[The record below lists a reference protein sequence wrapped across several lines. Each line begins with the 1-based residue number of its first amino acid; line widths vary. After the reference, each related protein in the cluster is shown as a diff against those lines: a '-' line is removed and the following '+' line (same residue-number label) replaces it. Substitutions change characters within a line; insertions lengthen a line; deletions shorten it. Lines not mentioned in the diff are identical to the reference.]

1 MTRHLYG
8 FTILALLA
16 VTICAI
22 ADVHQ
27 AGSASSLPADTNH
40 SIARKLTLEGVPN
53 FGEVTPRLYR
63 GAQPTKKGFEALAK
77 MGIVIVVDLRGLH
90 EGERK
95 EVTNLGMRYV
105 TIPWHCFHPKD
116 AIFARFLEL
125 LRESPDKKVF
135 IHCHLGD
142 DRTGMMIAA
151 YRMAEQGW
159 TAEEAKKEM
168 EAYGFSFLHHLICP
182 GLSSYEGKFP
192 EQFKTSP
199 AFQSLHPTEHSP
211 AQKP

>member
-1 MTRHLYG
+1 MTRHFYG

-22 ADVHQ
+22 ADVYQ
-27 AGSASSLPADTNH
+27 AGSTSSSPADTSH
-40 SIARKLTLEGVPN
+40 SFARKLTLEGVPN

-63 GAQPTKKGFEALAK
+63 GGQPTKKGFEGLAK
-77 MGIVIVVDLRGLH
+77 MGIVIVVDAREFH
-90 EGERK
+90 ERERN
-95 EVTNLGMRYV
+95 EVTSLGMRYV
-105 TIPWHCFHPKD
+105 AIPWHCFYPKD
-116 AIFARFLEL
+116 AIFAQFLEV
-125 LRESPDKKVF
+125 LRESPEKKIF
-135 IHCHLGD
+135 IHCNLGD

-168 EAYGFSFLHHLICP
+168 EAFGFSFFHHLYCP
-182 GLSSYEGKFP
+182 GLSSYEAKFP
-192 EQFKTSP
+192 QQFKTSP
-199 AFQSLHPTEHSP
+199 AFQSLHPEHFP